1 MTNNQQPITNNQQP
15 ITNNK
20 ILIILIIM
28 VGLTATG
35 CVNQFTSPPQ
45 IITGG
50 LNSNRPDEF
59 PAYSSDGR
67 YLAFASDRNRS
78 RDIFLY
84 NLQER
89 RLIDLPNLNRRDS
102 SQDQPA
108 LSADGRFIAYLS
120 NERGKSDILVYDR
133 QSQRSQLL
141 TAGVRGS
148 VRHPTITGDGR
159 YVAYET
165 SQLGQ
170 WHIVIVERD
179 IE

>member
-1 MTNNQQPITNNQQP
+1 MIISNNQQP

-20 ILIILIIM
+20 IIIILIM
-28 VGLTATG
+28 MLGLIATG
-35 CVNQFTSPPQ
+35 CLGQFTSPPQ
-45 IITGG
+45 ILTGG

-67 YLAFASDRNRS
+67 YLAFASDRDRS

-84 NLQER
+84 DIQEG

-108 LSADGRFIAYLS
+108 LSLDGRFIAYLS

-133 QSQRSQLL
+133 VSQRSQLL
-141 TAGVRGS
+141 TANVRGS

-170 WHIVIVERD
+170 WHIAIVKRE
-179 IE
+179 

>member
-1 MTNNQQPITNNQQP
+1 MMLG
-15 ITNNK
+15 
-20 ILIILIIM
+20 LIA
-28 VGLTATG
+28 TACLG
-35 CVNQFTSPPQ
+35 QFTSPPQ
-45 IITGG
+45 ILTGG

-67 YLAFASDRNRS
+67 YLAFASDRERS
-78 RDIFLY
+78 RDIFIY
-84 NLQER
+84 DIQEG

-102 SQDQPA
+102 RQDQPA

-133 QSQRSQLL
+133 VSERSQLL
-141 TAGVRGS
+141 TANVRGS

-170 WHIVIVERD
+170 WHIAIVER
-179 IE
+179 E